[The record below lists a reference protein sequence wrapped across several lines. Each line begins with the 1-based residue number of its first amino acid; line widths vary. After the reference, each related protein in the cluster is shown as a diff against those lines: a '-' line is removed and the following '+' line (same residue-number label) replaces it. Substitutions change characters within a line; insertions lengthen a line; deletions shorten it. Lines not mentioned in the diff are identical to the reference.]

1 MPAYCIILRHR
12 LECLRTIVVQCRSP
26 SPGLMTLKEV
36 FINPYGRLRSGWR
49 VLIFVFVYICL
60 LFVLSAASRV
70 AYALALMLA
79 PGRVAGVFASLAGY
93 VENIVFRFILLVAA
107 LAAGYICTRWLE
119 GLPWRA
125 LGLSLH
131 VGWLRDLLV
140 GSLIGV
146 ASLSLATALATAG
159 GGVSFTI
166 SARGALLQVGQ
177 TLIFSAILF
186 ILAGLAEEALF
197 RGYPLQT
204 LTRAKLAW
212 LAVFLTSVPFAAVH
226 LKNPNVAA
234 GFTFINTA
242 LAGVWL
248 AIAYLRTRS
257 LWFPM
262 GVHWAWNWA
271 LGSLFGLPV
280 SGITDLAPHSLLR
293 GTELGPAWLTGGAY
307 GIEGGLAC
315 TITLIVST
323 IFIWRTRFV
332 RPTPEME
339 MLTAQENPVLI
350 SDNFSLSNG
359 ARKALEPQ

>member
-119 GLPWRA
+119 CLPWRA
-125 LGLSLH
+125 LCLSLH

-186 ILAGLAEEALF
+186 ILAGLAGCIPNISSLCSGTSEKPE
-197 RGYPLQT
+197 RGGGLHLHQY
-204 LTRAKLAW
+204 RARRC
-212 LAVFLTSVPFAAVH
+212 
-226 LKNPNVAA
+226 
-234 GFTFINTA
+234 
-242 LAGVWL
+242 LAGNRLSPHAELMVPPG
-248 AIAYLRTRS
+248 RS
-257 LWFPM
+257 L
-262 GVHWAWNWA
+262 GV
-271 LGSLFGLPV
+271 
-280 SGITDLAPHSLLR
+280 
-293 GTELGPAWLTGGAY
+293 ELGPGLPFRSSRKRYYRSCTPSVTAWHRAGA
-307 GIEGGLAC
+307 GLVDRRC
-315 TITLIVST
+315 LRHRR
-323 IFIWRTRFV
+323 RTRLHDYADSFNDLYLAHAV
-332 RPTPEME
+332 RSHY
-339 MLTAQENPVLI
+339 AG
-350 SDNFSLSNG
+350 NG
-359 ARKALEPQ
+359 DADRARESSPDIRQL